1 MTNEEI
7 VADKIK
13 EYEVFKK
20 EAEERESKTFEA
32 VEAGLPSATMD
43 TVNMHAKINNEHIKL
58 YKSLD
63 PDHIQGSDKQKHGG
77 AAERKEVHDRNVEKI
92 KNGKEP
98 NAKLSESGIDQ
109 SADFYDGK
117 VGYQSKFCESP
128 QKTFNALMKK
138 DTYDGVKKIVPKDQG
153 GKICE
158 LAKKAAKD
166 YKTKAEQCKAN
177 GDMDGY
183 QENMKLSKRA
193 ENIAKTTV
201 ESDLTYEDSKKLIVN
216 KKKDLILNTAKDCHS
231 AGMDSMKAAG
241 KIAVVFNGAKNIVEA
256 LKGNEEWEEAIKNT
270 VVDTAKASASAYAV
284 GFTATAVSTGA
295 GALASAVSN
304 NTVASALE
312 SFGKG
317 AAPAIAVVGTV
328 ELTKSIYRYAKGD
341 IDGAGLVKE
350 LGEKTAG
357 LTASVIVGNVVGA
370 ATASVPVVGPFIAP
384 LASMI
389 AYTIST
395 SIYNSVIETIK
406 ILRSTEE
413 IQRLFQFYKDAYEN
427 LCEQRKQLMSY
438 LDQQTQLRKNIVMS
452 AFTEMETSI
461 FNNDLSKFN
470 QNLGRVLDIYADGL
484 LFQSKSDFDKTI
496 RNRIQIKI

>member
-20 EAEERESKTFEA
+20 EAEERESKSLETI
-32 VEAGLPSATMD
+32 EAGLPSATMD

-63 PDHIQGSDKQKHGG
+63 PDHIQGTDKQKHGG
-77 AAERKEVHDRNVEKI
+77 AAERKEVHDRNVEII
-92 KNGKEP
+92 KNGKDP

-117 VGYQSKFCESP
+117 VGYQSKFCELP
-128 QKTFNALMKK
+128 QKTFKALMDK

-153 GKICE
+153 DKIRK
-158 LAKKAAKD
+158 LAKDAAKD

-201 ESDLTYEDSKKLIVN
+201 ESDLTYEDSKKLIAN

-270 VVDTAKASASAYAV
+270 VVDTAKASASAYAI

-312 SFGKG
+312 SFSKG

-370 ATASVPVVGPFIAP
+370 ATASIPVVGPFIAP

-496 RNRIQIKI
+496 RNRIPIKI

>member
-20 EAEERESKTFEA
+20 EAEERESKSLETI
-32 VEAGLPSATMD
+32 EAGLPSATMD

-63 PDHIQGSDKQKHGG
+63 PDHIQGTDKQKHGG

-117 VGYQSKFCESP
+117 VGYQSKFCKSP
-128 QKTFNALMKK
+128 QVTFNKLMKK
-138 DTYDGVKKIVPKDQG
+138 DTYNGVKKIVPKDQVEDVR
-153 GKICE
+153 E
-158 LAKKAAKD
+158 LAKEAARD
-166 YKTKAEQCKAN
+166 YKAKAEQCKAN

-183 QENMKLSKRA
+183 QKNMELSKRA
-193 ENIAKTTV
+193 ENISKTTV
-201 ESDLTYEDSKKLIVN
+201 ASDLTYEDSTKLIAN

-231 AGMDSMKAAG
+231 AGIDSMKAAG
-241 KIAVVFNGAKNIVEA
+241 KIAVVFNGAKNVVEA

-270 VVDTAKASASAYAV
+270 VVDTAKASASAYAI

-312 SFGKG
+312 SFSKG

-370 ATASVPVVGPFIAP
+370 ATASIPVVGPFIAP

-389 AYTIST
+389 AYSADLV
-395 SIYNSVIETIK
+395 N
-406 ILRSTEE
+406 E
-413 IQRLFQFYKDAYEN
+413 I
-427 LCEQRKQLMSY
+427 
-438 LDQQTQLRKNIVMS
+438 I
-452 AFTEMETSI
+452 
-461 FNNDLSKFN
+461 
-470 QNLGRVLDIYADGL
+470 
-484 LFQSKSDFDKTI
+484 
-496 RNRIQIKI
+496 

>member
-20 EAEERESKTFEA
+20 EAEERESKSLETI
-32 VEAGLPSATMD
+32 EAGLPSATMD

-63 PDHIQGSDKQKHGG
+63 PDHIQGTDKQKHGG
-77 AAERKEVHDRNVEKI
+77 AA
-92 KNGKEP
+92 
-98 NAKLSESGIDQ
+98 
-109 SADFYDGK
+109 
-117 VGYQSKFCESP
+117 
-128 QKTFNALMKK
+128 
-138 DTYDGVKKIVPKDQG
+138 
-153 GKICE
+153 
-158 LAKKAAKD
+158 
-166 YKTKAEQCKAN
+166 
-177 GDMDGY
+177 
-183 QENMKLSKRA
+183 
-193 ENIAKTTV
+193 
-201 ESDLTYEDSKKLIVN
+201 
-216 KKKDLILNTAKDCHS
+216 
-231 AGMDSMKAAG
+231 
-241 KIAVVFNGAKNIVEA
+241 
-256 LKGNEEWEEAIKNT
+256 
-270 VVDTAKASASAYAV
+270 
-284 GFTATAVSTGA
+284 
-295 GALASAVSN
+295 
-304 NTVASALE
+304 
-312 SFGKG
+312 
-317 AAPAIAVVGTV
+317 
-328 ELTKSIYRYAKGD
+328 
-341 IDGAGLVKE
+341 
-350 LGEKTAG
+350 
-357 LTASVIVGNVVGA
+357 TASI
-370 ATASVPVVGPFIAP
+370 PVVGPFIAP

-496 RNRIQIKI
+496 RNRIPIKI

>member
-13 EYEVFKK
+13 EYEAFKK
-20 EAEERESKTFEA
+20 EAEERESKSLETI
-32 VEAGLPSATMD
+32 EAGLPSATMD

-63 PDHIQGSDKQKHGG
+63 PDHIQGSDKQNHGG

-92 KNGKEP
+92 KNGTDP

-117 VGYQSKFCESP
+117 VGYQSKFCSTP
-128 QKTFNALMKK
+128 KKTFGALMQK

-153 GKICE
+153 DKIRE
-158 LAKKAAKD
+158 LAKDAPKD

-201 ESDLTYEDSKKLIVN
+201 ESDLTYEDSKKLIAN
-216 KKKDLILNTAKDCHS
+216 KKKDLILNAAKDCHS

-241 KIAVVFNGAKNIVEA
+241 KIAVVFNGAKNIFEA
-256 LKGNEEWEEAIKNT
+256 LNGNEECEESIKNT
-270 VVDTAKASASAYAV
+270 VVDTAKASASAYAI

-312 SFGKG
+312 SFSKG

-370 ATASVPVVGPFIAP
+370 ATASIPVVGPFIAP

-496 RNRIQIKI
+496 RNRIPIKI